1 LALPHAFGRLQF
13 GEDLQLTFDTL
24 IGTGVNANVAA
35 VVVIGIEPK
44 WTQRVADGIAKT
56 GKPVAAFS
64 IEGKGDLQVIQEASR
79 VAAMFLQD
87 ASGLVRTE
95 AEMGDM
101 IMSIKCGESD
111 TTSGLGSCPTTSQ
124 AVDRW
129 VEAGGTVFFGETSEL
144 TGGEHLIAER
154 CIDAATRD
162 LFQVTYDNYIKV
174 IEATGANLLG
184 SQPTQGNIAGGL
196 TTIEEKALGNI
207 AKTGSVPVVGVL
219 KPAEMPNPAN
229 PGLYF
234 MDSSSAAAECVTLM
248 AAGGAVIHLFPT
260 GQGNVIGNPIVPVL
274 KLTANI
280 KTAKSMTEH
289 IDLDVSGL
297 LRYEYDLTKAGDMMM
312 DVIYDTV
319 SEDVWGTPF
328 QTLEGSF
335 PITRNDDLWNNPE
348 ELKAALKDVKA
359 LVVRNR
365 TKVTADVIAA
375 APGLK
380 VIARAGVGLDNIDL
394 KAADAAGVVVV
405 AGLGAN
411 AVSVGELTLGL
422 ALSLL
427 RNVPGHDV
435 ATRDGGW
442 VRIPGRELSGLTWGL
457 LGCGATGVATAKLI
471 QGFNCSVLG
480 YDPYAKNVPGVELT
494 SFEDVLKRSDV
505 VSIHMPSTP
514 ETNGSINAATL
525 ALMKKDA
532 IIVNVGRGEVIN
544 EADLIAALKAKTIAG
559 AALDVRAQE
568 PPTTGEMET
577 IPNLILTPHVAG
589 ITKESQLRI
598 NQILTANIELVL
610 NSKPA
615 THAVGA
621 LRESSN

>member
-1 LALPHAFGRLQF
+1 MI
-13 GEDLQLTFDTL
+13 L
-24 IGTGVNANVAA
+24 I
-35 VVVIGIEPK
+35 
-44 WTQRVADGIAKT
+44 
-56 GKPVAAFS
+56 
-64 IEGKGDLQVIQEASR
+64 
-79 VAAMFLQD
+79 
-87 ASGLVRTE
+87 
-95 AEMGDM
+95 
-101 IMSIKCGESD
+101 
-111 TTSGLGSCPTTSQ
+111 
-124 AVDRW
+124 
-129 VEAGGTVFFGETSEL
+129 
-144 TGGEHLIAER
+144 
-154 CIDAATRD
+154 
-162 LFQVTYDNYIKV
+162 
-174 IEATGANLLG
+174 
-184 SQPTQGNIAGGL
+184 
-196 TTIEEKALGNI
+196 
-207 AKTGSVPVVGVL
+207 
-219 KPAEMPNPAN
+219 
-229 PGLYF
+229 
-234 MDSSSAAAECVTLM
+234 
-248 AAGGAVIHLFPT
+248 
-260 GQGNVIGNPIVPVL
+260 
-274 KLTANI
+274 
-280 KTAKSMTEH
+280 
-289 IDLDVSGL
+289 
-297 LRYEYDLTKAGDMMM
+297 
-312 DVIYDTV
+312 

-335 PITRNDDLWNNPE
+335 PIIRNDELWNNPE

-442 VRIPGRELSGLTWGL
+442 VRTPGRELSGLTWGL

-480 YDPYAKNVPGVELT
+480 YDPYAKNVQGVELT
-494 SFEDVLKRSDV
+494 TFEDVLKRSDV
-505 VSIHMPSTP
+505 VSIHMPLTP

-621 LRESSN
+621 LKESSN

>member
-1 LALPHAFGRLQF
+1 MI
-13 GEDLQLTFDTL
+13 L
-24 IGTGVNANVAA
+24 I
-35 VVVIGIEPK
+35 
-44 WTQRVADGIAKT
+44 
-56 GKPVAAFS
+56 
-64 IEGKGDLQVIQEASR
+64 
-79 VAAMFLQD
+79 
-87 ASGLVRTE
+87 
-95 AEMGDM
+95 
-101 IMSIKCGESD
+101 
-111 TTSGLGSCPTTSQ
+111 
-124 AVDRW
+124 
-129 VEAGGTVFFGETSEL
+129 
-144 TGGEHLIAER
+144 
-154 CIDAATRD
+154 
-162 LFQVTYDNYIKV
+162 
-174 IEATGANLLG
+174 
-184 SQPTQGNIAGGL
+184 
-196 TTIEEKALGNI
+196 
-207 AKTGSVPVVGVL
+207 
-219 KPAEMPNPAN
+219 
-229 PGLYF
+229 
-234 MDSSSAAAECVTLM
+234 
-248 AAGGAVIHLFPT
+248 
-260 GQGNVIGNPIVPVL
+260 
-274 KLTANI
+274 
-280 KTAKSMTEH
+280 
-289 IDLDVSGL
+289 
-297 LRYEYDLTKAGDMMM
+297 
-312 DVIYDTV
+312 

-348 ELKAALKDVKA
+348 ELKTALKDVRA

-375 APGLK
+375 APNLK
-380 VIARAGVGLDNIDL
+380 VIARAGVGLDNIDI

-442 VRIPGRELSGLTWGL
+442 VRTPGRELSGLTWGL

-480 YDPYAKNVPGVELT
+480 YDPYAKNVAGVELT

-544 EADLIAALKAKTIAG
+544 EADLIVALKAKTIAG

-621 LRESSN
+621 LKESNN

>member
-1 LALPHAFGRLQF
+1 MI
-13 GEDLQLTFDTL
+13 L
-24 IGTGVNANVAA
+24 I
-35 VVVIGIEPK
+35 
-44 WTQRVADGIAKT
+44 
-56 GKPVAAFS
+56 
-64 IEGKGDLQVIQEASR
+64 
-79 VAAMFLQD
+79 
-87 ASGLVRTE
+87 
-95 AEMGDM
+95 
-101 IMSIKCGESD
+101 
-111 TTSGLGSCPTTSQ
+111 
-124 AVDRW
+124 
-129 VEAGGTVFFGETSEL
+129 
-144 TGGEHLIAER
+144 
-154 CIDAATRD
+154 
-162 LFQVTYDNYIKV
+162 
-174 IEATGANLLG
+174 
-184 SQPTQGNIAGGL
+184 
-196 TTIEEKALGNI
+196 
-207 AKTGSVPVVGVL
+207 
-219 KPAEMPNPAN
+219 
-229 PGLYF
+229 
-234 MDSSSAAAECVTLM
+234 
-248 AAGGAVIHLFPT
+248 
-260 GQGNVIGNPIVPVL
+260 
-274 KLTANI
+274 
-280 KTAKSMTEH
+280 
-289 IDLDVSGL
+289 
-297 LRYEYDLTKAGDMMM
+297 
-312 DVIYDTV
+312 

-335 PITRNDDLWNNPE
+335 PITRNDDLWNKPE

-375 APGLK
+375 APNLK

-442 VRIPGRELSGLTWGL
+442 VRTPGRELSGLTWGL
-457 LGCGATGVATAKLI
+457 LGCGATGVATAKLL
-471 QGFNCSVLG
+471 QGFNCSLLG

-621 LRESSN
+621 LKESSN

>member
-1 LALPHAFGRLQF
+1 MI
-13 GEDLQLTFDTL
+13 L
-24 IGTGVNANVAA
+24 I
-35 VVVIGIEPK
+35 
-44 WTQRVADGIAKT
+44 
-56 GKPVAAFS
+56 
-64 IEGKGDLQVIQEASR
+64 
-79 VAAMFLQD
+79 
-87 ASGLVRTE
+87 
-95 AEMGDM
+95 
-101 IMSIKCGESD
+101 
-111 TTSGLGSCPTTSQ
+111 
-124 AVDRW
+124 
-129 VEAGGTVFFGETSEL
+129 
-144 TGGEHLIAER
+144 
-154 CIDAATRD
+154 
-162 LFQVTYDNYIKV
+162 
-174 IEATGANLLG
+174 
-184 SQPTQGNIAGGL
+184 
-196 TTIEEKALGNI
+196 
-207 AKTGSVPVVGVL
+207 
-219 KPAEMPNPAN
+219 
-229 PGLYF
+229 
-234 MDSSSAAAECVTLM
+234 
-248 AAGGAVIHLFPT
+248 
-260 GQGNVIGNPIVPVL
+260 
-274 KLTANI
+274 
-280 KTAKSMTEH
+280 
-289 IDLDVSGL
+289 
-297 LRYEYDLTKAGDMMM
+297 
-312 DVIYDTV
+312 
-319 SEDVWGTPF
+319 SEDVWGAPF

-335 PITRNDDLWNNPE
+335 PITRNDDLWSNPE
-348 ELKAALKDVKA
+348 ELKSSLKDVKA

-365 TKVTADVIAA
+365 TKVTADIIAA
-375 APGLK
+375 APHLK

-422 ALSLL
+422 ALALL

-442 VRIPGRELSGLTWGL
+442 VRTPGRELSGLTWGL

-480 YDPYAKNVPGVELT
+480 YDPYAKNVSGVELT
-494 SFEDVLKRSDV
+494 SFEEVLKRSDV
-505 VSIHMPSTP
+505 ISVHMPSTP
-514 ETNGSINAATL
+514 ETNGSINATTL

-544 EADLIAALKAKTIAG
+544 EADLITALKAKTIAG

-621 LRESSN
+621 LKESSN